1 MALTVTLDIPGH
13 RDEPVPN
20 TFNRQEGGTA
30 HLAILFPGYGYRVTM
45 PLLHYSERVLLAHGA
60 DVLRVE
66 YAYDRDPTFRD
77 LAEAERNRWF
87 EADVEAACRV
97 GLAQR
102 AYSRVTLVGKSIG
115 TLAMGHLIQANARLA
130 GAECVWLTPLLG
142 SPQLRAQIEQ
152 VKPRS
157 LFVIGTADRNY
168 NAALLAEVKRATGGD
183 SLVVEGANHSLEI
196 EGDVLRSVRALEQM
210 VVALER
216 FLSFPQ
222 RR

>member
-1 MALTVTLDIPGH
+1 MASGVALDILGY

-20 TFNRQEGGTA
+20 TFARQEGKTA

-45 PLLHYSERVLLAHGA
+45 PLLHYSGRVLLAHGA
-60 DVLRVE
+60 DVLCVE
-66 YAYDRDPTFRD
+66 YAYDRNPAFRD
-77 LAEAERNRWF
+77 LAEAERTRWF
-87 EADVEAACRV
+87 QADVEAACQA

-115 TLAMGHLIQANARLA
+115 TLAMGHLIQADARLV

-142 SPQLRAQIEQ
+142 SPQLRAQIDQ

-168 NAALLAEVKRATGGD
+168 DVALLTEVRKATGGD
-183 SLVVEGANHSLEI
+183 SILVEGANHSLEI
-196 EGDVLRSVRALEQM
+196 EGDVLRSVQAVEQM
-210 VVALER
+210 VAALER
-216 FLSFPQ
+216 FLSSPEG
-222 RR
+222 R

>member
-1 MALTVTLDIPGH
+1 MALRVALDILGC

-20 TFNRQEGGTA
+20 TFARQEGETA

-60 DVLRVE
+60 DVLCVE
-66 YAYDRDPTFRD
+66 YAYDRNPAFRD
-77 LAEAERNRWF
+77 LAEAERTRWF
-87 EADVEAACRV
+87 QADVEAASLA

-115 TLAMGHLIQANARLA
+115 TLAMGHLIQTDARLA

-142 SPQLRAQIEQ
+142 SSQLRAQIAK
-152 VKPRS
+152 VRPRS

-168 NAALLAEVKRATGGD
+168 DAALLAEVKRASGGD
-183 SLVVEGANHSLEI
+183 SVLVEGANHSLEI
-196 EGDVLRSVRALEQM
+196 EGDVLRSIRAVEQM
-210 VVALER
+210 VIALER
-216 FLSFPQ
+216 FLAE
-222 RR
+222 